1 MLRLPVHTA
10 VTILLTYATAAPV
23 LAEEGTGHRPL
34 AHTVYFDLK
43 VSSEQS
49 QAALIRAC
57 REKLAKIEGITYFAV
72 GRLAPELQR
81 PVNDRDFDVACT
93 LCSRTNRPT
102 TATKA
107 IRVTKNSFANNRPMS
122 KSCGSL
128 THILIDR
135 ALLCCAADDQ
145 VVEQAGVIE

>member
-81 PVNDRDFDVACT
+81 PVNDRDFDVA
-93 LCSRTNRPT
+93 LYIVFENKQAHDRYQSDPRHQEL
-102 TATKA
+102 
-107 IRVTKNSFANNRPMS
+107 IREQQAN
-122 KSCGSL
+122 
-128 THILIDR
+128 
-135 ALLCCAADDQ
+135 
-145 VVEQAGVIE
+145 VEKLRVFNAYLD